1 MAQSRAKT
9 VIIAG
14 ALGVVGRA
22 VLDHFEAQ
30 ADCEVIALS
39 RRPPDFATR
48 ARFISVDLCDAEATR
63 AALSGISGVTHA
75 VYCALY
81 GRSSSNATWG
91 EAEQIAGNGRML
103 ENFLDA
109 VEAASPALEHIALL
123 QGAKAYGCHLGPVSL
138 PGKEAAPRHP
148 HPNFYWQQEDL
159 IRARQ
164 TRASWRWTIFRPQYI
179 VGFSIGSPI
188 NILSPIGVYAAICR
202 ELGLP
207 LTYPG
212 RTATPTE
219 ATDSRLLARA
229 IAWSQD
235 ATTAADEIFNLTN
248 GDVFTFPD
256 VFQAAARAFGL
267 QLGLP
272 QAAPLA
278 VLMSDKQPV
287 WDRIVATHGLAP
299 YSLDEL
305 VGPSWEFADAAFSS
319 PLPFFESTIKIRRAG
334 FAECVDS
341 IEMFEAW
348 FTDLQARKLLPPGG

>member
-1 MAQSRAKT
+1 M
-9 VIIAG
+9 IIAG

-48 ARFISVDLCDAEATR
+48 ARFISLDLSDAAATR
-63 AALSGISGVTHA
+63 AALSEFDDVTHA
-75 VYCALY
+75 VYCALF

-91 EAEQIAGNGRML
+91 EAEQIAGNARML

-109 VEAASPALEHIALL
+109 VEAVSPGLEHIALL
-123 QGAKAYGCHLGPVSL
+123 QGAKAYGCHLGPVVL

-164 TRASWRWTIFRPQYI
+164 GRASWRWTIFRPQYI

-188 NILSPIGVYAAICR
+188 NILSPIGAYAAISR

-207 LTYPG
+207 LAYPG
-212 RTATPTE
+212 RTATPIE
-219 ATDSRLLARA
+219 ATDARLLARA

-235 ATTAADEIFNLTN
+235 ATTAANEIFNLTN

-256 VFQAAARAFGL
+256 VFLAAARAFGL
-267 QLGLP
+267 ELGSP

-278 VLMSDKQPV
+278 VLMSDKEPL
-287 WDRIVATHGLAP
+287 WARIVEKHGLAP
-299 YSLDEL
+299 YTLEQL
-305 VGPSWEFADAAFSS
+305 VGASWEFADAAFSS
-319 PLPFFESTIKIRRAG
+319 PFPFFESTIKIRKAG
-334 FAECVDS
+334 FTDCIDS

-348 FTDLQARKLLPPGG
+348 FAHLQARKVLPPSH